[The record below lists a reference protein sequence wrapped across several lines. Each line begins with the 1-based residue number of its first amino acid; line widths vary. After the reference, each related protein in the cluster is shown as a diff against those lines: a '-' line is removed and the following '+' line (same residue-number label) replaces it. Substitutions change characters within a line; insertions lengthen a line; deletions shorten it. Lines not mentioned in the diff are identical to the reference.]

1 MRSLS
6 DPATQFPAA
15 DDTLAAPNRLP
26 LEAAAR
32 LAREHGLV
40 ERLYPLFE
48 PAIIPY
54 LLLPAH
60 RPQTSQL
67 IATARARRALLET
80 ANDEA
85 GSVPEIQADMQRR
98 QVALDAVLRRL
109 EDGLRGPGSGL
120 ALPDCDRPTT
130 ATSRLQSESVR
141 RRASTGPSRSNSADP
156 GAASDPV
163 RRHRHRSAS
172 VVISRR
178 DAIRGSTS
186 TTISSLG
193 TTTRMRRD
201 SDDAISTSSRSSSSS
216 FSSLEFTPLE
226 SDTKQ
231 VAAGTRST
239 RWSPVT
245 SSYTLVLAPDA
256 ASASSVSTLHSVPGP
271 RSRSASGVGPDA
283 GHGSTAALEADR
295 GVLAAG
301 AEASDD
307 VGGRPLK
314 RCRAGE

>member
-48 PAIIPY
+48 PAIVPY

-67 IATARARRALLET
+67 VATARARRALLET

-98 QVALDAVLRRL
+98 QVALDAVLQRL

-141 RRASTGPSRSNSADP
+141 RRASTGPSRSYSADP

-172 VVISRR
+172 VAISRR

-193 TTTRMRRD
+193 TTTRVRRD
-201 SDDAISTSSRSSSSS
+201 SDDASSTCSRSSSSS
-216 FSSLEFTPLE
+216 FSGLEFTPLE
-226 SDTKQ
+226 SDVKQ
-231 VAAGTRST
+231 VPAGVRST

-256 ASASSVSTLHSVPGP
+256 ASTSSVSTLHSVPGP
-271 RSRSASGVGPDA
+271 RSRTVSGVGPDA
-283 GHGSTAALEADR
+283 GHGPAAALEADHR
-295 GVLAAG
+295 VLATS